1 MRTSD
6 GIVARYSSG
15 MHPSR
20 LFALAWLLAGL
31 APTLHGQVLGIEAML
46 WPPRPIVVAIDTARP
61 PAATQPVAYRS
72 DALLPSSRIIAFYG
86 TPLSTRMG
94 ILGEL
99 PRDRMLAKLDTVAT
113 EWARVD
119 STRTVRPALHLIVTV
134 AQPLPGG
141 DGMYRLRH
149 GDAVIQKV
157 VDWADSRGWLVFLDI
172 QAGRAPVAGEVDR
185 LLPWLARPN
194 VHLAIDPEF
203 AMPQGG
209 VPGRRIGRIDATDV
223 NLVIDRLARL
233 VTRQRIPPKVL
244 VVHRFTEGMLTN
256 HDNIRSDPRVQVVIH
271 MDGFGAPGLKRDI
284 YRVIVEERPVQFAG
298 LKLFYKNDKPML
310 TPAEIVRMLP
320 TPVYIQYQ

>member
-1 MRTSD
+1 
-6 GIVARYSSG
+6 

-20 LFALAWLLAGL
+20 FLLLLGL
-31 APTLHGQVLGIEAML
+31 LSGRAPSATGQVLGLEALL
-46 WPPRPIVVAIDTARP
+46 WPPVPVPSIDTAHP
-61 PAATQPVAYRS
+61 PDASRPVAYRS
-72 DALLPSSRIIAFYG
+72 DALLPASRIIAFYG

-94 ILGEL
+94 ILGEI
-99 PRDRMLAKLDTVAT
+99 PRDRMMAKLDTVAAQ
-113 EWARVD
+113 WAAAD

-149 GDAVIQKV
+149 GSAVIEKV
-157 VDWADSRGWLVFLDI
+157 IDWADSRGWLVFLDI
-172 QAGRAPVAGEVDR
+172 QIGRAPIAGEIDR

-203 AMPQGG
+203 AMPPDG
-209 VPGRRIGRIDATDV
+209 VPGRRIGRIDGSHV
-223 NLVIDRLARL
+223 NQAIDRLAQL
-233 VTRQRIPPKVL
+233 VTRHQLPPKVL

-256 HDNIRSDPRVQVVIH
+256 HDAIRSDPRVQVVIH

>member
-1 MRTSD
+1 
-6 GIVARYSSG
+6 
-15 MHPSR
+15 MHPLQR
-20 LFALAWLLAGL
+20 HALRAFLYTAVLGL
-31 APTLHGQVLGIEAML
+31 AQPLAAQVLGIEALL
-46 WPPRPIVVAIDTARP
+46 WPPAPPPSIDTAHP
-61 PAATQPVAYRS
+61 PAATRPVAYRT
-72 DALLPSSRIIAFYG
+72 DALLPASRIIAFYG

-94 ILGEL
+94 ILGEI
-99 PRDRMLAKLDTVAT
+99 PKDRMMAKLDTVAAQ
-113 EWARVD
+113 WAAVD

-134 AQPLPGG
+134 AQPHPGG

-149 GDAVIQKV
+149 GSGVIDRV
-157 VDWADSRGWLVFLDI
+157 IEWADSRDWLVFLDI
-172 QAGRAPVAGEVDR
+172 QIGRAPMAGEVDR

-203 AMPQGG
+203 AMPPDG
-209 VPGRRIGRIDATDV
+209 VPGRRIGRIDAAQV
-223 NLVIDRLARL
+223 NLAIDRLAEL
-233 VTRQRIPPKVL
+233 VTRHRLPPKVL

-256 HDNIRSDPRVQVVIH
+256 HQAIKTDPRVQVVIH

-284 YRVIVEERPVQFAG
+284 YRVIVQERPVQFAG

>member
-1 MRTSD
+1 
-6 GIVARYSSG
+6 
-15 MHPSR
+15 MHPSW
-20 LFALAWLLAGL
+20 LFVLCLVLA
-31 APTLHGQVLGIEAML
+31 APVRIAQAQVLGIEALL
-46 WPPRPIVVAIDTARP
+46 WPPRPTVVTDTAHP
-61 PAATQPVAYRS
+61 PDATRPVAYRS
-72 DALLPSSRIIAFYG
+72 DALLPGSRIIAFYG

-94 ILGEL
+94 ILGEI
-99 PRDRMLAKLDTVAT
+99 PRDQMLAKLDTVAA

-134 AQPLPGG
+134 AQPHPGG

-157 VDWADSRGWLVFLDI
+157 ADWAESRGWLVFLDI
-172 QAGRAPVAGEVDR
+172 QTGRAPIAGEIDR

-194 VHLAIDPEF
+194 FHLAIDPEF
-203 AMPQGG
+203 AMPPDG
-209 VPGRRIGRIDATDV
+209 VPGRRIGRIDGSHV
-223 NLVIDRLARL
+223 NQAIDRLANL
-233 VTRQRIPPKVL
+233 VTTHRLPPKVL
-244 VVHRFTEGMLTN
+244 IVHRFTVGMVTN
-256 HDNIRSDPRVQVVIH
+256 HEVIRSDPRVQVVIH

-284 YRVIVEERPVQFAG
+284 YRVIVEDRPVQFAG